1 MFGSVP
7 ERFVT
12 DYFKWMAE
20 NDWTMEKEEAARR
33 KRTITLR
40 TGSGQV
46 KSTIEVQGRISQYRT
61 SSGKQVQAA
70 RGVDGQAYICVHGRW
85 RPTNM
90 QFKAGV

>member
-1 MFGSVP
+1 MS
-7 ERFVT
+7 T
-12 DYFKWMAE
+12 
-20 NDWTMEKEEAARR
+20 
-33 KRTITLR
+33 RTITLR
-40 TGSGQV
+40 TGSGQI

-61 SSGKQVQAA
+61 GSGKQVQAA